1 MVCPSFSRSRKWSS
15 TFDLE
20 CSSTTVLL
28 VRLTPVLPRLQ
39 QLLMLSIVLI
49 VLIDFMVRKG
59 IITPENEPDYQE
71 IVTRLHGRFEHDRWT
86 AGLQ

>member
-1 MVCPSFSRSRKWSS
+1 M
-15 TFDLE
+15 
-20 CSSTTVLL
+20 LL
-28 VRLTPVLPRLQ
+28 VRLTSVLPSLQ
-39 QLLMLSIVLI
+39 QLLMLSIVLV

-86 AGLQ
+86 ASLR